1 MKATTYKALDNVE
14 GLVAGLTYDIAVLG
28 RFIQFTDRVGGKTMS
43 LYKHEFDHAV
53 AKGMLVA
60 VDGTQSQA
68 MSCSA
73 VVSLCHQL
81 PSRYI
86 Y

>member
-1 MKATTYKALDNVE
+1 MKTTIKCLEVCDILTVGATYEVRPE
-14 GLVAGLTYDIAVLG
+14 G
-28 RFIQFTDRVGGKTMS
+28 RFVHFCNVKTGTGTS
-43 LYKHEFDHAV
+43 LYKWQVSQGIEQG
-53 AKGMLVA
+53 KLCY
-60 VDGTQSQA
+60 VDDTQSQA

-73 VVSLCHQL
+73 VTSLCHQL

>member
-14 GLVAGLTYDIAVLG
+14 GLVAGRVYDVAVLG
-28 RFIQFTDRVGGKTMS
+28 RFLQFTDRVGGKTLS

-53 AKGMLVA
+53 AKGMLVP
-60 VDGTQSQA
+60 VDTTQSPA

-73 VVSLCHQL
+73 VASLCHML
-81 PSRYI
+81 PTKYI